1 MCSWN
6 NSNLIEAMNVPGLTA
21 AGILMYAIG
30 MHMNSVSA
38 VKAGAVAAEN
48 ETNYRKQTVFG

>member
-1 MCSWN
+1 MSPT
-6 NSNLIEAMNVPGLTA
+6 EAMNVPGLTA